1 MELRGF
7 EDSPE
12 KERAQRAAR
21 QQKQQEQQQQRDR
34 AKKQAASEEAEAAAK
49 KEPQMQQQ
57 EQPLSSVEDE
67 VAYMQKYFNTET
79 CNPFWLFSGIE
90 NYVANFLGLFDTHA
104 THWKWK

>member
-21 QQKQQEQQQQRDR
+21 QQQKQEQQQRDR
-34 AKKQAASEEAEAAAK
+34 AKKQAASEEAEAAK

-57 EQPLSSVEDE
+57 GQRLSSVEE
-67 VAYMQKYFNTET
+67 GVASMEKYFNPES
-79 CNPFWLFSGIE
+79 CNPYWQFSGIE
-90 NYVANFLGLFDTHA
+90 NSVANFLWPF
-104 THWKWK
+104 

>member
-21 QQKQQEQQQQRDR
+21 QQQKQEQQQQRDR

-57 EQPLSSVEDE
+57 GQPLSSVEDE
-67 VAYMQKYFNTET
+67 VAYMRQKSFNPETSET
-79 CNPFWLFSGIE
+79 CNPYLQFSGIE
-90 NYVANFLGLFDTHA
+90 NSVANFLAHLQRS
-104 THWKWK
+104 